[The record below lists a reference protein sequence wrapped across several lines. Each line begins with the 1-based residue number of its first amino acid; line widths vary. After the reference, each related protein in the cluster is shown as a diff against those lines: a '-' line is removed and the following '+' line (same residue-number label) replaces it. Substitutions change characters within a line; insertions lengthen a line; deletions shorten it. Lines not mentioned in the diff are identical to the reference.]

1 MSAVDTPQALQRL
14 MQADYPLSEE
24 QFVACTAPLS
34 PAVVIAGAGSGKTTL
49 MAARVVWL
57 VASGRVRPEE
67 VLGLTFTTKAAGEL
81 ATRVRAALDAAGLG
95 RSAPREDADGELLEP
110 TVATYNA
117 YAASLLSDHGLR
129 IGHEPDTRVVTE
141 AARHQ
146 LAARVI
152 SRHTREVRHLSEHPG
167 TVIDRLLGLDAALN
181 EHLVDPAEVLA
192 LQERERPRIEEE
204 LAGEP
209 LKTQRDKLATALSVF
224 AQREEL
230 LHLVADYR
238 DLKQRLGLMEF
249 SDQISLGARLASTR
263 PEVGELERS
272 RFKVVLLDE
281 YQDTSVAQAIMLSRL
296 FSGPDADHGRGHAVM
311 AVGDPNQA
319 IYGWRGASV
328 SNILR
333 FGEAFPAAD
342 GDTDVPVLSLRT
354 NRRSDSGILD
364 LANRLAGPLHAG
376 APGVE
381 PLVAQPG
388 AGRGEVRA
396 ECFETYADELAWLPA
411 EVRAARERF
420 GSWKDVAVL
429 TRDNQHA
436 ADVYEELS
444 RADVPV
450 EIVGLKGLLQL
461 PEVAD
466 VVATLSLLED
476 LTDNAAML
484 TLLTGPRWAIGPR
497 DLALLGARA
506 GELAGRARQDGAL
519 DLSAAL
525 SAAVAGADPTE
536 VVSLADAV
544 DDPGTPRGSGY
555 SDEALERFALLSAE
569 LARLRRHVG
578 EPLLDLV
585 RRIVDTTGVDVE
597 LASSVSD
604 AARARRDNLDL
615 FVRAVADFRAVDG
628 EVTLTALLSY
638 LGAEEEDDGMEV
650 ATPTAA
656 DTVKLLTV
664 HKAKGLEWDAVFL
677 VGVAK
682 GRFPSD
688 PGGPKWFTSA
698 AVFPTPLRGDR
709 DDLPRLAGWTRPERE
724 AYDVDCRAHAE
735 TEELRLGYVAMTRPR
750 HLLVVTSHVWAPG
763 KARPRGPSAYQRTV
777 RAWLE
782 EQLAVGAV
790 TEPLPTWPEDPPKG
804 APNPCD
810 ADPVRVTWP
819 PEQHT
824 TEALRR
830 VDLAARVV
838 REWQT
843 PTTDDGGLR
852 EEEAALVAAWD
863 AEAGRLLD
871 EARARVTETLE
882 VPLPP
887 SLSATALAALR
898 EDPRAFAEQL
908 ARPMPRPPAPAART
922 GTRFHAWVEQF
933 LGSRQEVL
941 LDLDDVAGRG
951 DADLGDDTDLAS
963 LVEAFRSGPYAD
975 RKGAELE
982 QPFALVL
989 AGQVVR
995 GRIDAA
1001 FPQDDGSWVLV
1012 DWKTSRTQSADPLQL
1027 AIYRLAWAELHGLP
1041 LDRVRA
1047 EFYFVRDDAVV
1058 APAELPGRD
1067 ELEAVLTG
1075 GLSSAAD

>member
-1 MSAVDTPQALQRL
+1 MRLDTPEALQALMR
-14 MQADYPLSEE
+14 ADYPLSDE
-24 QFVACTAPLS
+24 QFAACTAPLS

-57 VASGRVRPEE
+57 VASGLVRPEE

-81 ATRVRAALDAAGLG
+81 ASRVRAALDAAGLG
-95 RSAPREDADGELLEP
+95 RSAPRDDADGELLEP

-167 TVIDRLLGLDAALN
+167 TVIERLLGLDAALN
-181 EHLVDPAEVLA
+181 EHLATAEDVLA
-192 LQERERPRIEEE
+192 HQERERPRIEEE
-204 LAGEP
+204 LAGEA
-209 LKTQRDKLATALSVF
+209 LKTQRDKLSTALSVF

-230 LHLVADYR
+230 LHLVAEYS
-238 DLKQRLGLMEF
+238 DLKRRLGLMEF
-249 SDQISLGARLASTR
+249 SDQISLGARLARTR

-296 FSGPDADHGRGHAVM
+296 FSGPDAEHGRGHAVM

-342 GDTDVPVLSLRT
+342 GSTDVPVLSLRT
-354 NRRSDSGILD
+354 NRRSDRGILD
-364 LANRLAGPLHAG
+364 LANRLAGPLYAG
-376 APGVE
+376 APGVQ
-381 PLVAQPG
+381 PLVAKPG
-388 AGRGEVRA
+388 AEAGEIRA

-436 ADVYEELS
+436 ADVYEELT

-484 TLLTGPRWAIGPR
+484 TLLTGPRWAVGPR

-506 GELAGRARQDGAL
+506 AELAGRSRPDDEV
-519 DLSAAL
+519 DLSTAL
-525 SAAVAGADPTE
+525 AKAVAGADPTE

-544 DDPGTPRGSGY
+544 DDPGTPERGAY

-585 RRIVDTTGVDVE
+585 RLIIDTTGVDVE
-597 LASSVSD
+597 LASSVSE

-615 FVRAVADFRAVDG
+615 FVRAVADFRAIDG

-638 LGAEEEDDGMEV
+638 LGAEEDDDGMEV

-682 GRFPSD
+682 GRFPSET
-688 PGGPKWFTSA
+688 GAPKWFTSTA
-698 AVFPTPLRGDR
+698 TFPTPLRGDR
-709 DDLPRLAGWTRPERE
+709 IDLPSLAGWSRAERE
-724 AYDVDCRAHAE
+724 AYDAACRAHAE

-763 KARPRGPSAYQRTV
+763 RARPRGPSSYQRTV
-777 RAWLE
+777 REWLE
-782 EQLAVGAV
+782 EQVQAGAV
-790 TEPLPTWPEDPPKG
+790 AGPLPTWPAEPDKG
-804 APNPCD
+804 AANPCD
-810 ADPVRVTWP
+810 ASPVRVAWP

-830 VDLAARVV
+830 IDLAARVAA
-838 REWQT
+838 EWEA
-843 PTTDDGGLR
+843 PTTDSGLDDD
-852 EEEAALVAAWD
+852 EAALVAAWD
-863 AEAGRLLD
+863 AEGARLLE
-871 EARARVTETLE
+871 EARARVAETLE
-882 VPLPP
+882 VPLPGT
-887 SLSATALAALR
+887 LSATALMALR

-941 LDLDDVAGRG
+941 LDLEDLSGRAAPDFADDP
-951 DADLGDDTDLAS
+951 DLQELADR
-963 LVEAFRSGPYAD
+963 FREGPFAD
-975 RKGAELE
+975 RKGAVLE

-1001 FPQDDGSWVLV
+1001 FPEDDGSWLLV
-1012 DWKTSRTQSADPLQL
+1012 DWKTSRSRSADPLQL
-1027 AIYRLAWAELHGLP
+1027 AVYRLAWAELHDLP
-1041 LDRVRA
+1041 LHRVRA
-1047 EFYFVRDDAVV
+1047 AFCYVRDGRVV
-1058 APAELPGRD
+1058 EVDDLPGRE
-1067 ELEAVLTG
+1067 ELEALLTG
-1075 GLSSAAD
+1075 E